1 MKTSHEDQPAP
12 PQPRSAQE
20 QDTGQAQAGAGYGE
34 PAGAASAGGS
44 LLRALRPW
52 TALYAAG
59 ATTLILGLIVL
70 IWPRATLLVL
80 ALLFGCYLVISGVLS
95 VVEGISRKDAGSSG
109 MRVAYIVLGVLGVL
123 LGLFC
128 LRRIDVTVLV
138 LAFMVAAFWIMRGS
152 LDLAAAMSGGEQYAG
167 LRALTG
173 VLSLVAGILVLFWPG
188 ITLTALLVVAGIWL
202 IMYGISLLFLG
213 RQLHKVADQG

>member
-12 PQPRSAQE
+12 PQPRSGADQE
-20 QDTGQAQAGAGYGE
+20 AGQAPAGGSGYGE
-34 PAGAASAGGS
+34 PAGPAGFGGS
-44 LLRALRPW
+44 LLEALRPW

-59 ATTLILGLIVL
+59 TTTLILGMIVL
-70 IWPRATLLVL
+70 IWPKATLVVL

-95 VVEGISRKDAGSSG
+95 LVEGISHKEGASG
-109 MRVAYIVLGVLGVL
+109 MRVAYIVLGILGVL

-138 LAFMVAAFWIMRGS
+138 LAFLISAFWIMRGC
-152 LDLAAAMSGGEQYAG
+152 LDLAAAMSGAEYAG
-167 LRALTG
+167 MRALTG
-173 VLSLVAGILVLFWPG
+173 ALSLIAGILVLFWPG
-188 ITLTALLVVAGIWL
+188 ITLTALLIVAGIWL

-213 RQLHKVADQG
+213 RQLHKLAKQE